1 LSRIEDLF
9 HPQAVETI
17 RKEIAQ
23 ANHNEVFFLGE
34 IDQERRVKSVR
45 VLARGN
51 EFSVPAISQV
61 VSPGDVVIHN
71 HPSGSLTPSP
81 ADVELASRFGISGVA
96 SYIVN
101 NDLTEV
107 YVVVEAF
114 ELPKREPLDFQEIAK
129 LIEPGGLISQQLRQ
143 YEHRPQQVDMVREIV
158 NAFNQNKIAII
169 EAGTGTGKTI
179 AYLLP
184 AIFWS
189 VKNKERV
196 AISTNTINLQEQLIH
211 KDIPLL
217 QQALKVK
224 FKAVLVKGR
233 GNYACLR
240 KVNALEADF
249 QFYAEEKEAST
260 LTTLIKWAHRS
271 QDGSRSD
278 LNFVPPEETWEKI
291 KAETDSCLRSKC
303 PHFHQCFVNRARREA
318 ASADLLIVN
327 HHLLFAD
334 LALRKVLGNYA
345 ELSILPAYRK
355 LVLDEAHNIEDVAT
369 SYFGGQLTRI
379 GLLRL
384 LRKFYH
390 EKKKGERGLLPFLKI
405 KLFQNRKEL
414 TEDKLEVL
422 LKKIDEELIPNKER
436 LAEMV
441 EEVFQCIVSFMESQM
456 GTDKP
461 EHQLRITP
469 DIRALPQWEEEI
481 ELPVKGLCL
490 ELRSYAT
497 SLKNLNKK
505 LSHLGKELKE
515 KLEAQLIEL
524 KVLIERLDHSAFLLQ
539 SILLE
544 EEEDK
549 VQWMETQPQ
558 VRWRI
563 VRLHSSPLLVA
574 DEMVDSVYSK
584 FDTVVLTSATL
595 TTEGKFNYIN
605 NRLGL
610 DRVSTQRLSEL
621 MLPSPFNYQEQA
633 IIGIPI
639 DLPDP
644 RHQGYVP
651 EISRLLFKALTISE
665 GKAFIL
671 FTSFKMLE
679 ETHQRLAEALK
690 LLSIRSLKQGED
702 TRHNL
707 IEEFKRDKSSVLF
720 ATSSFWEGVDVVGE
734 ALECVILVKLPFKVP
749 TDPVLEARMEYI
761 HKQGGNPFT
770 EFSVPQAV
778 IKFKQGFGR
787 LIRTRA
793 DRGAVLILD
802 KRIVEKSYG
811 KVFLNS
817 LPPCRLIKG
826 KREQVI
832 KALTKFF
839 R

>member
-1 LSRIEDLF
+1 MSTIEDLF

-17 RKEIAQ
+17 RQEIAQ
-23 ANHNEVFFLGE
+23 AKYNEVFFLGE
-34 IDQERRVKSVR
+34 IDENRRVKSVR

-71 HPSGSLTPSP
+71 HPSGPLTPSP
-81 ADVELASRFGISGVA
+81 ADVELASSFGISGVA

-114 ELPKREPLDFQEIAK
+114 ELPKRELLDFQQIAR
-129 LIEPGGLISQQLRQ
+129 LIEPEGVISRQLRQ

-158 NAFNQNKIAII
+158 EAFNHNRIAII
-169 EAGTGTGKTI
+169 EAGTGTGKTM

-184 AIFWS
+184 AIFWA

-217 QQALKVK
+217 KQALKEK

-240 KVNALEADF
+240 KVSALEADF
-249 QFYAEEKEAST
+249 QFYAEEEDAST
-260 LTTLIKWAHRS
+260 LTTLIKWAHSS
-271 QDGSRSD
+271 QDGSLSD
-278 LNFVPPEETWEKI
+278 LNFVPPEETWEKV
-291 KAETDSCLRSKC
+291 KAETDACLRSKC

-334 LALRKVLGNYA
+334 LALRKVLGNYG

-369 SYFGGQLTRI
+369 SYFGGQITRI

-390 EKKKGERGLLPFLKI
+390 ERKKGVRGILLFLKT

-414 TEDKLEVL
+414 TEEQLESL
-422 LKKIDEELIPNKER
+422 IKKIDQELIPGKER
-436 LAEMV
+436 LAEMG
-441 EEVFQCIVSFMESQM
+441 EEVFQGIVSFMESQM
-456 GTDKP
+456 DSDKP
-461 EHQLRITP
+461 ERQLRITP
-469 DIRALPQWEEEI
+469 HIRDLPQWEEEI
-481 ELPVKGLCL
+481 ELPVKELCQ

-497 SLKNLNKK
+497 SLKSLAKK
-505 LSHLGKELKE
+505 LNHSGKDLKE

-524 KVLIERLDHSAFLLQ
+524 KVLIERLEHAAFLLQ

-549 VQWMETQPQ
+549 VQWMQTQPQ
-558 VRWRI
+558 GRWRI
-563 VRLHSSPLLVA
+563 VRLHSSPLLIA
-574 DEMVDSVYSK
+574 DEMVESVYSQ

-595 TTEGKFNYIN
+595 TTGGNFNYIN
-605 NRLGL
+605 NRIGL
-610 DRVSTQRLSEL
+610 DSVSSERRKEL

-633 IIGIPI
+633 IIGIPL

-644 RHQGYVP
+644 RHEGYVP
-651 EISRLLFKALTISE
+651 EISRLLFKALTITE

-671 FTSFKMLE
+671 FTSFRMLE
-679 ETHQRLAEALK
+679 GTHQRMAEALK
-690 LLSIRSLKQGED
+690 LLGIRPLKQGED

-707 IEEFKRDKSSVLF
+707 IEEFKRDTSSVLF

-761 HKQGGNPFT
+761 QKQGGNPFT

-811 KVFLNS
+811 EVFLNS

-826 KREQVI
+826 AKEQVI